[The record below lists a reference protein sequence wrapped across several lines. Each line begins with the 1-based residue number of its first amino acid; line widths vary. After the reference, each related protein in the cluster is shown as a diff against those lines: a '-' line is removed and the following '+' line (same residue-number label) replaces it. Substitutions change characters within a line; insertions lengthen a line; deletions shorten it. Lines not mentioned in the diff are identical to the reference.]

1 MHKLYTFIALL
12 TLLQSTSIHAQELTV
27 TNFQETINQMTVD
40 MQQRDFNN
48 EICAIVMVENANGL
62 KPTKVNCITG
72 SKGNYP
78 TPTANGIITSAG
90 LYLV

>member
-27 TNFQETINQMTVD
+27 TNFQETISQMTVD

-62 KPTKVNCITG
+62 KPTKVIALPVQ
-72 SKGNYP
+72 KA
-78 TPTANGIITSAG
+78 TPYSYQQTE
-90 LYLV
+90 L

>member
-12 TLLQSTSIHAQELTV
+12 TLLQSTSIHAQKLTV

-62 KPTKVNCITG
+62 KPTKVIALPVQ
-72 SKGNYP
+72 KA
-78 TPTANGIITSAG
+78 TPYSYQQTE
-90 LYLV
+90 L

>member
-62 KPTKVNCITG
+62 KPTKVIALPVQ
-72 SKGNYP
+72 KA
-78 TPTANGIITSAG
+78 TPYSSLHTE
-90 LYLV
+90 L

>member
-62 KPTKVNCITG
+62 KPTKVIALPVQ
-72 SKGNYP
+72 KA
-78 TPTANGIITSAG
+78 TPYSYQQTE
-90 LYLV
+90 L

>member
-48 EICAIVMVENANGL
+48 EICAIVIVENANGL
-62 KPTKVNCITG
+62 KPTKVIALPVQ
-72 SKGNYP
+72 KA
-78 TPTANGIITSAG
+78 TPYSYQQTE
-90 LYLV
+90 L

>member
-12 TLLQSTSIHAQELTV
+12 TLLQSTSIHAQKLTV

-48 EICAIVMVENANGL
+48 EICAIVMVEMQMG
-62 KPTKVNCITG
+62 
-72 SKGNYP
+72 
-78 TPTANGIITSAG
+78 
-90 LYLV
+90 

>member
-40 MQQRDFNN
+40 MQQRDFN
-48 EICAIVMVENANGL
+48 MRHSNG
-62 KPTKVNCITG
+62 
-72 SKGNYP
+72 
-78 TPTANGIITSAG
+78 
-90 LYLV
+90 

>member
-12 TLLQSTSIHAQELTV
+12 TLLQSTSIHAQKLTV

-48 EICAIVMVENANGL
+48 EICAIVMVENAL
-62 KPTKVNCITG
+62 PVQTA
-72 SKGNYP
+72 
-78 TPTANGIITSAG
+78 TPYSYQQTE
-90 LYLV
+90 L

>member
-12 TLLQSTSIHAQELTV
+12 TLLQSNSIHAQELTV

-62 KPTKVNCITG
+62 KPTKVIALPVQ
-72 SKGNYP
+72 KA
-78 TPTANGIITSAG
+78 TPYSYQQTE
-90 LYLV
+90 L

>member
-12 TLLQSTSIHAQELTV
+12 TLLQSTSIHAQKLTV

-62 KPTKVNCITG
+62 KPTKVIALPVQTA
-72 SKGNYP
+72 
-78 TPTANGIITSAG
+78 TPYSYQQTE
-90 LYLV
+90 L